1 MKVAVIGSTH
11 AGVFA
16 AKQIKADHPDAE
28 VHVYEKNQTVS
39 FLSCGIALWIGDNVS
54 STDKMFYESPAS
66 MEEQGITMHME
77 TLVEDADLNAKK
89 LAIKDLATGQQSE
102 ETFDKIVITTGS
114 RAIKPRIPGIDSD
127 KVYDSK
133 TWNNAKDLKEVT
145 EKVKRV
151 IVIGAGYIGAEL
163 AEQLSVNDKEVTL
176 IDGLD
181 RVLAN
186 NTAPEF
192 SAVFQQAYEDNGVK
206 LALGQMVSAFE
217 DTPDGI
223 RVKTDKGTYEADIAI
238 LGIGFLPNTA
248 LFRDQV
254 EMLPNG
260 AIKTNKFMETS
271 VKGVFAAGDSAT
283 VFYNPTQKDDYIPL
297 ATNAVRQ
304 GILVGK
310 NIEKPTVAYQGT
322 QATSAVELYEMA
334 YAATGLTK
342 QAAARKGVEA
352 GTVTI
357 TQDYR
362 PDFMLTTTP
371 VQAALTWEKGTRR
384 IVGAAF
390 LSRHDISQAANVVSL
405 AIENGMTIDQ
415 LSMTDF
421 FFQPNFGQP
430 VNYVSAVAMAAV
442 AEADKE

>member
-28 VHVYEKNQTVS
+28 VHVFEKNQTVS

-54 STDKMFYESPAS
+54 STDKMFYETPDS
-66 MEEQGITMHME
+66 MAKQGISMHMQ
-77 TLVEDADLNAKK
+77 TLVEAADLEAKT
-89 LAIKDLATGQQSE
+89 LNIKDLVSGAQSE
-102 ETFDKIVITTGS
+102 EAFDKIVITTGS

-127 KVYDSK
+127 KVFDSK
-133 TWNNAKDLKEVT
+133 TWDNANALKEVT

-192 SAVFQQAYEDNGVK
+192 SSVFQKAYEDHGVK
-206 LALGQMVSAFE
+206 LALGQMVSGFE
-217 DTPDGI
+217 DTTDGI
-223 RVKTDKGTYEADIAI
+223 KVTTDKGTYEADIAI

-254 EMLPNG
+254 DMLPNG
-260 AIKTNKFMETS
+260 AIKVNKFMETS
-271 VKGVFAAGDSAT
+271 VKDVFAAGDSAT

-310 NIEKPTVAYQGT
+310 NIAEPTMAYQGT

-334 YAATGLTK
+334 YAATGLTV
-342 QAAARKGVEA
+342 QSAARKGVEA
-352 GTVTI
+352 DSVTI
-357 TQDYR
+357 SEDYR
-362 PDFMLTTTP
+362 PDFMLSTTP
-371 VQAALTWEKGTRR
+371 VKASLTWEKGTRR

-390 LSRHDISQAANVVSL
+390 LSKHDISQAANVVSL

-430 VNYVSAVAMAAV
+430 VNYVSSVAMAAV
-442 AEADKE
+442 AKANK

>member
-28 VHVYEKNQTVS
+28 VHVFEKNQTVS

-54 STDKMFYESPAS
+54 STDKMFYETPDS
-66 MEEQGITMHME
+66 MAKQGISMHMQ
-77 TLVEDADLNAKK
+77 TLVEAADLEAKT
-89 LAIKDLATGQQSE
+89 LNIKDLVSGAQSE

-127 KVYDSK
+127 KVFDSK
-133 TWNNAKDLKEVT
+133 TWDNANALKEVT

-192 SAVFQQAYEDNGVK
+192 SSVFQKAYENHGVK
-206 LALGQMVSAFE
+206 LALGQMVSGFE
-217 DTPDGI
+217 DTADGI
-223 RVKTDKGTYEADIAI
+223 KVTTDKGTYEADIAI

-248 LFRDQV
+248 MFRDQV
-254 EMLPNG
+254 DMLPNG
-260 AIKTNKFMETS
+260 AIKVNKFMETS
-271 VKGVFAAGDSAT
+271 VKDVFAAGDSAT

-310 NIEKPTVAYQGT
+310 NIAEPTMAYQGT

-334 YAATGLTK
+334 YASTGLTV
-342 QAAARKGVEA
+342 QSAARKGVEA
-352 GTVTI
+352 DSVTI
-357 TQDYR
+357 SEDYR
-362 PDFMLTTTP
+362 PDFMLSTTP
-371 VQAALTWEKGTRR
+371 VKASLTWEKGTRR

-390 LSRHDISQAANVVSL
+390 LSKHDISQAANVVSL

-421 FFQPNFGQP
+421 FFQPNFDQP
-430 VNYVSAVAMAAV
+430 VNYVSSVAMAAV
-442 AEADKE
+442 AKANK

>member
-28 VHVYEKNQTVS
+28 VHVFEKNQTVS

-54 STDKMFYESPAS
+54 STDKMFYETPDS
-66 MEEQGITMHME
+66 MAKQGISMHMQ
-77 TLVEDADLNAKK
+77 TLVEAADLEAKT
-89 LAIKDLATGQQSE
+89 LNIKDLVSGAQSE

-127 KVYDSK
+127 KVFDSK
-133 TWNNAKDLKEVT
+133 TWDNANALKEVT
-145 EKVKRV
+145 EKVKRI

-192 SAVFQQAYEDNGVK
+192 SSVFQKAYEDHGVK
-206 LALGQMVSAFE
+206 LALGQMVSGFE
-217 DTPDGI
+217 DTADGI
-223 RVKTDKGTYEADIAI
+223 KVTTDKGTYEADIAI

-248 LFRDQV
+248 MFRDQV
-254 EMLPNG
+254 DMLPNG
-260 AIKTNKFMETS
+260 AIKVNKFMETS
-271 VKGVFAAGDSAT
+271 VKDVFAAGDSAT

-310 NIEKPTVAYQGT
+310 NIAEPTMAYQGT

-334 YAATGLTK
+334 YASTGLTV
-342 QAAARKGVEA
+342 QSAARKGVEA
-352 GTVTI
+352 DSVTI
-357 TQDYR
+357 SEDYR
-362 PDFMLTTTP
+362 PDFMLSTTP
-371 VQAALTWEKGTRR
+371 VKASLTWEKGTRR

-390 LSRHDISQAANVVSL
+390 LSKHDISQAANVVSL

-430 VNYVSAVAMAAV
+430 VNYVSSVAMAAV
-442 AEADKE
+442 AKANK

>member
-16 AKQIKADHPDAE
+16 AKQIKADNPDAE
-28 VHVYEKNQTVS
+28 VHVYEKNKTVS

-54 STDKMFYESPAS
+54 STDKMFYESPES
-66 MEEQGITMHME
+66 MAKQGITMHMS
-77 TLVEDADLNAKK
+77 TLVEDADLAGKTLK
-89 LAIKDLATGQQSE
+89 IKDLESGAESE
-102 ETFDKIVITTGS
+102 ETFDKVVITTGS

-133 TWNNAKDLKEVT
+133 TWDNANALKGIT
-145 EKVKRV
+145 EKVKRI

-186 NTAPEF
+186 NTAFEF
-192 SAVFQQAYEDNGVK
+192 SSVFQKAYEDHGVK
-206 LALGQMVSAFE
+206 LALGQMVSGFE
-217 DTPDGI
+217 DTADGI
-223 RVKTDKGTYEADIAI
+223 KVTTDKGEYEADIAI

-248 LFRDQV
+248 LFKDQV
-254 EMLPNG
+254 DMLPNG
-260 AIKTNKFMETS
+260 AIKVNEYMETS
-271 VKGVFAAGDSAT
+271 VKDVYAAGDSAT
-283 VFYNPTQKDDYIPL
+283 VFYNPTQKMDYIPL

-310 NIEKPTVAYQGT
+310 NIAKPTVAYQGT
-322 QATSAVELYEMA
+322 QATSAVELYELA
-334 YAATGLTK
+334 YAATGLTE
-342 QAAARKGVEA
+342 QSAARKGVEA
-352 GTVTI
+352 ESVTI
-357 TQDYR
+357 SEDYR

-371 VQAALTWEKGTRR
+371 VQASLTWEKGTRR
-384 IVGAAF
+384 IVGGAF
-390 LSRHDISQAANVVSL
+390 LSKHDISQAANVVSL
-405 AIENGMTIDQ
+405 AIENKMTIDQ

-430 VNYVSAVAMAAV
+430 INYVSSVAMAAV
-442 AEADKE
+442 AKANK

>member
-16 AKQIKADHPDAE
+16 AKQIKADNPDAE
-28 VHVYEKNQTVS
+28 VHVYEKNKTVS

-54 STDKMFYESPAS
+54 STDKMFYESPES
-66 MEEQGITMHME
+66 MAKQGITMHMS
-77 TLVEDADLNAKK
+77 TLVEDADLAGKTLK
-89 LAIKDLATGQQSE
+89 IKDLESGAESE
-102 ETFDKIVITTGS
+102 ETFDKVVITTGS

-133 TWNNAKDLKEVT
+133 TWDNANALKGIT
-145 EKVKRV
+145 EKVKRI

-192 SAVFQQAYEDNGVK
+192 SSVFQKAYEDHGVK
-206 LALGQMVSAFE
+206 LALGQMVSGFE
-217 DTPDGI
+217 DTADGI
-223 RVKTDKGTYEADIAI
+223 KVTTDKGEYEADIAI

-248 LFRDQV
+248 LFKDQV
-254 EMLPNG
+254 DMLPNG
-260 AIKTNKFMETS
+260 AIKVNEYMETS
-271 VKGVFAAGDSAT
+271 VKDVYAAGDSAT
-283 VFYNPTQKDDYIPL
+283 VFYNPTQKMDYIPL

-310 NIEKPTVAYQGT
+310 NIAKPTVAYQGT
-322 QATSAVELYEMA
+322 QATSAVELYELA
-334 YAATGLTK
+334 YAATGLTE
-342 QAAARKGVEA
+342 QSAARKGVEA
-352 GTVTI
+352 ESVTI
-357 TQDYR
+357 SEDYR

-371 VQAALTWEKGTRR
+371 VQASLTWEKGTRR
-384 IVGAAF
+384 IVGGAF
-390 LSRHDISQAANVVSL
+390 LSKHDISQAANVVSL
-405 AIENGMTIDQ
+405 AIENKMTIDQ

-430 VNYVSAVAMAAV
+430 INYVSSVAMAAV
-442 AEADKE
+442 AKANK